1 MWWIRDKIMNRV
13 TTKRIFFLFI
23 LLIGFIALLLNVME
37 FGSKAAEVP
46 VKNNVSM
53 SLDETLTAEKAYRL
67 TDFTYAYLVD
77 CSGDYI
83 RIDTEKQQIV
93 SRGKIWDGPLGEAIR
108 PSEWMRF
115 DGCLVHGI
123 QHDSQG
129 GLIYIVAPKE
139 GTVDTQGRNHY
150 RIAALKLPN
159 LELIKKVELKPALDT
174 PPAILL
180 TPEGGELLV
189 SYSIAEQ
196 SQGKDLWHDV
206 VQRYRVPEFEQVETA
221 EDLYSFSAYEENPM
235 LGLRFSDHAYFDKA
249 GRIVDRNKVL
259 GKDGK
264 ILHRTDGYSLLTDSI
279 KQTLRQLERTGVGGR
294 KYLDITFAD
303 SAADRLLFVIGRDSE
318 NNHVVNG
325 SGLLVYDVEG
335 GHTLS
340 PVVTPYAMAPFDPT
354 HSGTPTAH
362 LTPNG
367 DLIVVEQYEWR
378 DINQDSTFP
387 SDYQRF
393 KTGEIA
399 LYDVNTGSL
408 LSKIFL
414 DPPPGFFAHVI
425 GFSPDGK
432 LMYYL
437 SQDYIYGVDL
447 SGNQPPKKLL
457 LSERLSPVAIFFSNR

>member
-1 MWWIRDKIMNRV
+1 MWWIRKKIMNKIAD
-13 TTKRIFFLFI
+13 KRIFFLLI
-23 LLIGFIALLLNVME
+23 LLIGFIALLLNVTE
-37 FGSKAAEVP
+37 FGPKAAEVP

-53 SLDETLTAEKAYRL
+53 SLDETLTPEKAYRL
-67 TDFTYAYLVD
+67 TDLTYAYLFD
-77 CSGDYI
+77 CSGSYI
-83 RIDTEKQQIV
+83 RIDTEKQQII
-93 SRGKIWDGPLGEAIR
+93 SRGKIWDGASGETIR
-108 PSEWMRF
+108 PAEWTRF
-115 DGCLVHGI
+115 DGCLVNGV
-123 QHDSQG
+123 QHDPQA
-129 GLIYIVAPKE
+129 GLIYVVVPKE
-139 GTVDTQGRNHY
+139 GTVDTQGKSHY

-159 LELIKKVELKPALDT
+159 LDLIKKIDLKLALDT
-174 PPAILL
+174 IPAILL

-206 VQRYRVPEFEQVETA
+206 IQRYRTPEFEQVGTK
-221 EDLYSFSAYEENPM
+221 EDLYSFSAYEDNPM

-259 GKDGK
+259 DKDGK
-264 ILHRTDGYSLLTDSI
+264 IFHMIDGYSLLTSSL
-279 KQTLRQLERTGVGGR
+279 KQTFRQLERTGVGGR

-303 SAADRLLFVIGRDSE
+303 SAADRLLFVIGRDSK
-318 NNHVVNG
+318 NNRVVNG
-325 SGLLVYDVEG
+325 SGLLVYDGES

-414 DPPPGFFAHVI
+414 DPPPGFFARVI

-437 SQDYIYGVDL
+437 SQNYIYGVDL